1 MLLLKEIPVKT
12 ILTIGEMIQA
22 VEDSLLELAKGT
34 GYDLPRRRIHHPN
47 RMIFGV
53 LPGSFREFMGAY
65 LQVDRDRSIWRETII
80 LYHVETGEPL
90 VMFQDCGINEYR
102 TGAAGALGV
111 KYLAK
116 QSASSVGVL
125 GTGPQAKAQ
134 LLAINEVRELK
145 EVKAFSPNP
154 EHRRAFARGMAA
166 AIGRDVRAVDTPQ
179 EAVEGI
185 DIVVVATNS
194 QKPVFEG
201 AGLAPG
207 AHIDSIANGDKNR
220 RREEL
225 DLKAFERSDL
235 LYVTSKETVAINESD
250 IFRMAR
256 DGVISWD
263 SVHEFGDLLL
273 GRSPG
278 RTSKEQITLYKLQGI
293 GIMDIAI
300 GALAYER
307 AKELGLG
314 RQW

>member
-1 MLLLKEIPVKT
+1 MLLLKEVPVRT
-12 ILTIGEMIQA
+12 ILSMREMIQA
-22 VEDSLLELAKGT
+22 VEDSLLELARGS
-34 GYDLPRRRIHHPN
+34 GHDLARRRIYHPN

-53 LPGSFREFMGAY
+53 LPGSFREFVGAY

-111 KYLAK
+111 KYLAR
-116 QSASSVGVL
+116 QTASSVGVL

-134 LLAINEVRELK
+134 LLAIKEVRELT
-145 EVKAFSPNP
+145 EVKVFSPNP
-154 EHRRAFARGMAA
+154 DHRRVFAQEMTVVLQRE
-166 AIGRDVRAVDTPQ
+166 VCAVESPR
-179 EAVEGI
+179 EAVEGN

-201 AGLAPG
+201 AWLAPG
-207 AHIDSIANGDKNR
+207 VHIDSIANGDANR

-225 DLKAFERSDL
+225 DSETFRRSDL

-250 IFRMAR
+250 VFRVAR
-256 DGVISWD
+256 DGVISWK
-263 SVHEFGDLLL
+263 SVYEFGDLLL

-278 RTSKEQITLYKLQGI
+278 RTCEKQITLYKLQGL

-300 GALAYER
+300 GALAYAR
-307 AKELGLG
+307 SKELGLG
-314 RQW
+314 MPW